1 MMDYVSFV
9 GKKMTKTNFLD
20 CSLKDANF
28 SNTDLSSSTFK
39 KSNLE
44 GCIFNKTQLKN
55 VDFTTAYN
63 FTLDPEINFIKKAKF
78 SREALQ
84 GLLAKYDI
92 VVE

>member
-1 MMDYVSFV
+1 MDYVSFV
-9 GKKMTKTNFLD
+9 GKKMTKTNFLE

-28 SNTDLSSSTFK
+28 SNADLSSSSFK
-39 KSNLE
+39 NSNLE

-55 VDFTTAYN
+55 VDFTTAFN

-78 SREALQ
+78 SRDSLL